1 MRLKCFGLVLL
12 LGLLVQETVL
22 PQSNLPP
29 EARRASA
36 APEEIVSFSRS
47 TSFANALLIIGDL
60 SKKFAGKMILGQEI
74 YSGSIGV
81 DINKQHWMTALEMIL
96 RQNGLWYE
104 EYADYIRLVPFAKT
118 PAQKPAA
125 PATPAEDPGKSRE
138 VVISAIF
145 FDADIAKLRQA
156 GMSWDFFYSKDLNM
170 TAANNAVDAR
180 GGLFQVDIDPAL
192 DFADITATFK
202 ALESNQ
208 LGEVITSPQ
217 ITVRS
222 GETGRIQV
230 GSDISVTLQDFSGN
244 TVTQFFSTGS
254 IIEVTPEVVI
264 RDSLKYIKLQL
275 SIERSRSAVSESGGL
290 EILKSSAE
298 TAVLLLDGEETI
310 IGGLF
315 SNEESRVR
323 EGIPFLKDLPW
334 WFFGLRYVFGFES
347 KSYKKKE
354 LLILIK
360 GEILPTLEER
370 FKAKKRDFQYRN
382 LLKEGRFQFQQK
394 LDNYNR
400 QSKDKK

>member
-1 MRLKCFGLVLL
+1 MCLKCFWFVLL
-12 LGLLVQETVL
+12 LGILAQEAVL
-22 PQSNLPP
+22 SQSNLPS
-29 EARRASA
+29 EARRALA

-47 TSFANALLIIGDL
+47 TSFANALLIISDL
-60 SKKFAGKMILGQEI
+60 SKKFSGKMILGQEA
-74 YSGSIGV
+74 YSGPIGV
-81 DINKQHWMTALEMIL
+81 DVNKQHWMTALEMVL

-104 EYADYIRLVPFAKT
+104 EYADYIRIVPFAKT
-118 PAQKPAA
+118 PQKPAA

-156 GMSWDFFYSKDLNM
+156 GMSWDFFYGKDVNM
-170 TAANNAVDAR
+170 AAANNAVDAR

-275 SIERSRSAVSESGGL
+275 TIERSRSSISESGGL

-347 KSYKKKE
+347 KSYRKKE

-370 FKAKKRDFQYRN
+370 FRAKKRDLQYRS

-394 LDNYNR
+394 MDDYNR